1 MLIDNARHKNVL
13 DVTRILVMPQ
23 KEWQK
28 KIPGKIR
35 VTDTMWDKS
44 FLNWHEASGQA
55 SKWIL
60 VFFPQTDTC
69 QPFV

>member
-13 DVTRILVMPQ
+13 DVTRILVIPQ

-35 VTDTMWDKS
+35 ATDTMWDKS
-44 FLNWHEASGQA
+44 FLNWHEASG
-55 SKWIL
+55 
-60 VFFPQTDTC
+60 
-69 QPFV
+69 